1 MTFAAADDMRRWYG
15 RALDLWLARTE
26 TPSRLVLERSRV
38 KLRDYGDEG
47 NRPSLLIIP
56 APIKKAY
63 IWDLTPSVSVVLA
76 CLQARFRV
84 YVLEW
89 TEDGAD
95 DGLAVYVDELI
106 LECAKAIGEPAILA
120 GHSLGGTFATIFAS
134 LHPESVRALILLE
147 APLSF
152 SGDAGTIAEFIGI
165 GPATGAL
172 RKIPTYPGTFLNALS
187 LAASP
192 KSFLWWRWRDL
203 LLSAGDASALHIHL
217 LVERWTLDEYAMPSA
232 LFADMVD
239 LYREDR
245 FMQGTLRIKGQS
257 AAPRGVTM
265 PVLAV
270 VDPES
275 DLVPPK
281 AVMPFLEGLPNRN
294 WMLLHYEGDI
304 GVALRHVGVL
314 AGRNAHRILWPEI
327 LAWIRMSHTSASTP

>member
-1 MTFAAADDMRRWYG
+1 
-15 RALDLWLARTE
+15 
-26 TPSRLVLERSRV
+26 
-38 KLRDYGDEG
+38 
-47 NRPSLLIIP
+47 
-56 APIKKAY
+56 
-63 IWDLTPSVSVVLA
+63 VVLA

-89 TEDGAD
+89 TEDGPD
-95 DGLAVYVDELI
+95 NGLAVYVDELI

-134 LHPESVRALILLE
+134 LHPECVRSLILLE
-147 APLSF
+147 APLDF
-152 SGDAGTIAEFIGI
+152 SGEDAGSIADRIRIAPPTE
-165 GPATGAL
+165 AL
-172 RKIPTYPGTFLNALS
+172 RKVSNYPGTLLNALS

-203 LLSAGDASALHIHL
+203 LLSAGDAAALRVHL
-217 LVERWTLDEYAMPSA
+217 LVERWILDEYAMPSA
-232 LFADMVD
+232 LFADVVD

-245 FMQGTLRIKGQS
+245 FMRGMLRIKGQT

-270 VDPES
+270 VDRES
-275 DLVPPK
+275 DLVPPNS
-281 AVMPFLEGLPNRN
+281 VMPFLDALPNRN
-294 WMLLHYEGDI
+294 WTLMHYEGDT

-327 LAWIRMSHTSASTP
+327 LAWIRINDLTR